1 MEMQNQIKQAVVDY
15 IKEHGY
21 APTVREIGAVVGL
34 SSSAS
39 VHRYLTAAID
49 AGLLETDALVGTPRA
64 IRVPGMRWINTQDY
78 ASVVRQLASL
88 REHCQAMAAEP
99 ESAEDWRR
107 DVEALDR
114 VMATLSDCRKK

>member
-15 IKEHGY
+15 IKAHGY

-39 VHRYLTAAID
+39 VHRQLTQAID
-49 AGLLETDALVGTPRA
+49 DGILETDAMAGSPRA
-64 IRVPGMRWINTQDY
+64 LRVPGMRWINIQEYTG
-78 ASVVRQLASL
+78 VVRQLASL

-99 ESAEDWRR
+99 ESAEDWKR

-114 VMATLSDCRKK
+114 VMTALR

>member
-1 MEMQNQIKQAVVDY
+1 MEMQNQIKQAVMDY
-15 IKEHGY
+15 IKAHGY

-64 IRVPGMRWINTQDY
+64 LRVPGMRWIDAQEYTD
-78 ASVVRQLASL
+78 AVRQLASL
-88 REHCQAMAAEP
+88 REHCQEMAAEP
-99 ESAEDWRR
+99 QSAEDWKR

-114 VMATLSDCRKK
+114 VMAVLR

>member
-1 MEMQNQIKQAVVDY
+1 MEMQNRIKQAVVDY
-15 IKEHGY
+15 IKAHGY
-21 APTVREIGAVVGL
+21 APTVREIGAMVGL

-39 VHRYLTAAID
+39 VHKYLTEAID
-49 AGLLETDALVGTPRA
+49 DGSLETDAMAGTPRA
-64 IRVPGMRWINTQDY
+64 LRVSGMRWINTQDY

-99 ESAEDWRR
+99 ESAEDWKR

-114 VMATLSDCRKK
+114 VMTALR